1 MIRRLVL
8 AVVAACGTLLTTQPA
23 EAWCQMTTSDPAPTP
38 GDPCPS
44 EGVPLAWERSCISYA
59 LDEKGSADLDL
70 EVVRTEAERSFS
82 SWMTIACPDGGAPP
96 LEVRQLA
103 PAAQCDRDEFNPED
117 GNVNVI
123 AFVDDWEERGLEGAD
138 RIFALTTVWHARDTG
153 EILDVDMLVNEEQGP
168 YAICPSTGCS
178 GRQVDLRNVLTHEIG
193 HFFGM
198 AHTDVDLSSLPM
210 SEWPTMAATSPRG
223 ATFMQ
228 TLEDDDVDGFCSM
241 YPPGSLP
248 NICETEED
256 FAPLGGYDL
265 NCADDGNGGR
275 CGVAAGPGF
284 PATPGWSWGLLLL
297 TALLVRRRL
306 GRRVNSGDAPRT

>member
-1 MIRRLVL
+1 MIRGWLL
-8 AVVAACGTLLTTQPA
+8 AAVVAGGTLFPTQRA

-59 LDEKGSADLDL
+59 LDEAGSSDL
-70 EVVRTEAERSFS
+70 ELGTVRTEAERSFS
-82 SWMTIACPDGGAPP
+82 TWTTATCPGGGTPP

-103 PAAQCDRDEFNPED
+103 PTADCDRDEFNPES

-138 RIFALTTVWHARDTG
+138 RIFALTTVWHDRDTG
-153 EILDVDMLVNEEQGP
+153 EVLDVDMLVNEEQGP
-168 YAICPSTGCS
+168 YAICPSQGCD
-178 GRQVDLRNVLTHEIG
+178 GRDVDLRNVLTHEIG

-198 AHTDVDLSSLPM
+198 AHTDVELSSLPQE
-210 SEWPTMAATSPRG
+210 EWPTMAATSPRG

-228 TLEDDDVDGFCSM
+228 TLEDDDVDGFCSI
-241 YPPGSLP
+241 YPPGSMSGP
-248 NICETEED
+248 CETEED

-265 NCADDGNGGR
+265 NCADDGGGR
-275 CGVAAGPGF
+275 CGVAGAPG
-284 PATPGWSWGLLLL
+284 TPGGAGWAWGLSLL
-297 TALLVRRRL
+297 AAVLVRRRM
-306 GRRVNSGDAPRT
+306 GR